1 MKLTLATISILF
13 LSLTSALPAED
24 FADLEERAEPS
35 NAPIDWDG
43 PNASASIK
51 CGKNTYDGH
60 DIFLAAQHA
69 VNLGL
74 LNPPETRGAKSYP
87 HPFDNDD
94 SKGVKL
100 HFPAHCPEHDQNR
113 KEYPLVKNGPYNSGK
128 NNKKYGDERVVF
140 YYDGEAQGVDG
151 HPLVYYCGLMTH
163 EGAERG
169 GFVQCPDGK

>member
-1 MKLTLATISILF
+1 MKVTLTAAVLF
-13 LSLTSALPAED
+13 LGLASALPAED
-24 FADLEERAEPS
+24 LIELDDRAEPS

-43 PNASASIK
+43 PNQSASIK

-60 DIFLAAQHA
+60 DVYLAAQHG

-74 LNPPETRGAKSYP
+74 LSPPETRGEKKFP
-87 HPFDNDD
+87 HAFDHDD

-100 HFPAHCPEHDQNR
+100 HFPKHCPENDKNR
-113 KEYPLVKNGPYNSGK
+113 QEYPLVKNGPYNGGK

-140 YYDGEAQGVDG
+140 YYDGKAQGVDG

-163 EGAERG
+163 DGAAKG
-169 GFVQCPDGK
+169 GFIQCPDGK

>member
-1 MKLTLATISILF
+1 MKITLSTAILF
-13 LSLTSALPAED
+13 LGLVSALPAED
-24 FADLEERAEPS
+24 LIELDDRAEPS

-43 PNASASIK
+43 PNQSASIK

-60 DIFLAAQHA
+60 DVYLAAQHG

-74 LNPPETRGAKSYP
+74 LSPPETRGEKKFP
-87 HPFDNDD
+87 HAFDHDD

-100 HFPAHCPEHDQNR
+100 HFPKHCPENDKHRQ
-113 KEYPLVKNGPYNSGK
+113 EYPLVKNGPYNGGK

-140 YYDGEAQGVDG
+140 YYDGKAQGVDG

-163 EGAERG
+163 EGAAKG
-169 GFVQCPDGK
+169 GFIQCPDGK